1 MNRRAVLTRLKA
13 ENSSTDHSSCSDA
26 ELERIADERIVYWSE
41 RAKEWQ
47 PPSLAA
53 YGYCVSEG
61 GQTNGDVYA
70 EMQFRRDSWTLA
82 RHCPPDRPPLWP
94 ELAELARGDL
104 NELHIGV
111 WEREACLSDW
121 EGYKYPAPSGPI
133 QARLLEGIFDRM
145 AVLRELRAPR
155 STSLGYSMVRTI
167 PAKAALH
174 RPALIAWHALA
185 TPAEFQIASSTS
197 GLHSP
202 VLPWG
207 TLASRLVWARE
218 QAGLKAGQV
227 PAATFGAV
235 EKDELSA
242 LEWGSPPNMPEARL
256 ALAMGIL
263 ADLYEVSERW
273 LRDGV
278 TNPLADEVIGLLL
291 RPLQPREPA
300 EETRAFLALLGFF
313 LTVRTRGSS

>member
-1 MNRRAVLTRLKA
+1 MNRCAVLTRLKA
-13 ENSSTDHSSCSDA
+13 EISSTDHSSCSDT

-53 YGYCVSEG
+53 YGYFVSEG
-61 GQTNGDVYA
+61 GQTIGDVYA
-70 EMQFRRDSWTLA
+70 EMQYRRDSWTLA

-94 ELAELARGDL
+94 ELAKLARPDL
-104 NELHIGV
+104 GEVYIGTF
-111 WEREACLSDW
+111 EREACLADW
-121 EGYKYPAPSGPI
+121 AEYKYIAPTGPI
-133 QARLLEGIFDRM
+133 RSRLLEGLFDRL
-145 AVLRELRAPR
+145 AVLQALTPPVQRW
-155 STSLGYSMVRTI
+155 GYGLVRTI
-167 PAKAALH
+167 PAKGELH

-207 TLASRLVWARE
+207 TLAGRLVWARE
-218 QAGLKAGQV
+218 EAGLKAAQV
-227 PAATFGAV
+227 PAATSGAI
-235 EKDELSA
+235 EMDELSA
-242 LEWGSPPNMPEARL
+242 LEWGSKPVVPADRL
-256 ALAMGIL
+256 ACALGLL

-278 TNPLADEVIGLLL
+278 TNPLPDEAIGLLL

-300 EETRAFLALLGFF
+300 EETSAFLALLGFF
-313 LTVRTRGSS
+313 LTVRTRGLS

>member
-1 MNRRAVLTRLKA
+1 MNRDLVLGRLKR
-13 ENSSTDHSSCSDA
+13 EDSVNDYTSRPDA
-26 ELERIADERIVYWSE
+26 ELEQLADERIAYWTA
-41 RAKEWQ
+41 RANEWQ
-47 PPSLAA
+47 PPSLSA
-53 YGYCVSEG
+53 YGFLVSDG
-61 GQTNGDVYA
+61 GQTMGDVYA
-70 EMQFRRDSWTLA
+70 EMQFRRDSWILA

-121 EGYKYPAPSGPI
+121 EGYKYTAPSGPI
-133 QARLLEGIFDRM
+133 HARLLEGIFDRL
-145 AVLRELRAPR
+145 AVLRELREPR
-155 STSLGYSMVRTI
+155 STSLGYGMVRTI
-167 PAKAALH
+167 PAQAALH
-174 RPALIAWHALA
+174 RPSLIAWHALA
-185 TPAEFQIASSTS
+185 TPAEFQIAGATVPRP
-197 GLHSP
+197 P

-207 TLASRLVWARE
+207 KLSTRLVWARE

-242 LEWGSPPNMPEARL
+242 LEWGSPPNVPEARL

-278 TNPLADEVIGLLL
+278 TNPLPDEVIGLLL